1 MTKTL
6 LSCIIVTSMLVFS
19 SPLSRSQECKL
30 VKVGDP
36 FPLFTLTSNLTLEEQ
51 KSLNLPQE
59 KTLSFEQFTS
69 EILIIELLNIY
80 CHTCQQQVPIF
91 NQLWDS
97 VQADPMLKN
106 KVAILGITVG
116 NNAREVAKFQKSFK
130 PQYPILADQD
140 KEVFNCLGNL
150 KGTPQTYILKKDPS
164 GKWYIQYHHRGAVSS
179 PETYLRKVKELLKG
193 SLEGIEP
200 GYKVPQSFIQTL
212 KKSYPNQSF
221 DQTEM
226 LVYFP
231 SANTSPLEGD
241 MRNTTTQMKVLLS
254 LIGEESLAIVII
266 GFL

>member
-97 VQADPMLKN
+97 VQTDPMLTN

-140 KEVFNCLGNL
+140 KAVFNCLGNL
-150 KGTPQTYILKKDPS
+150 KGTPSNLYSEKRSLRKMVHSVSPS
-164 GKWYIQYHHRGAVSS
+164 GSCFFSRDLFEKSERTAQ
-179 PETYLRKVKELLKG
+179 RKFGRDRTGL
-193 SLEGIEP
+193 
-200 GYKVPQSFIQTL
+200 
-212 KKSYPNQSF
+212 
-221 DQTEM
+221 
-226 LVYFP
+226 
-231 SANTSPLEGD
+231 
-241 MRNTTTQMKVLLS
+241 
-254 LIGEESLAIVII
+254 
-266 GFL
+266 